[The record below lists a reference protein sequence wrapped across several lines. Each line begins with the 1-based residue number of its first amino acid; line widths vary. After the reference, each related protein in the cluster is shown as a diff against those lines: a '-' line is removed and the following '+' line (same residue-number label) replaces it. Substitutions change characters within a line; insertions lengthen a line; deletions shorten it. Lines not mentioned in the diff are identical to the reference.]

1 MTKNEPCRRAMV
13 LRTRKPVIFFQLED
27 PAVTCLKV
35 PALSSDILTKVREL
49 SQSQFHYKLHE
60 NTKNALFDTTNL
72 QNRCVCTCRTA
83 MQAMITS

>member
-1 MTKNEPCRRAMV
+1 MEG
-13 LRTRKPVIFFQLED
+13 

-49 SQSQFHYKLHE
+49 LQLQFHHKLHE
-60 NTKNALFDTTNL
+60 NTQMLHFYTTNL
-72 QNRCVCTCRTA
+72 QNSCVCPGRTA